1 MTANRLLTPR
11 ESINKEKL
19 LSDFK
24 KMDWELSADG
34 FVDTKNTIDSEFVV
48 DVKKAIEMIG
58 ENEALEEYN
67 QYCRENKRLW
77 TISDFF
83 YDEEDEELRKEA
95 AKRKANGCLYSP
107 CLNKHVIPTAGRP
120 PLRPC
125 DSCCSCG
132 SSSYASSSHSVAT
145 SSSCASCRSSPV
157 W

>member
-1 MTANRLLTPR
+1 MQIVEIHAR
-11 ESINKEKL
+11 EIL
-19 LSDFK
+19 
-24 KMDWELSADG
+24 
-34 FVDTKNTIDSEFVV
+34 DSRGNPTVEVEVRTVSGAFGRAAVPSG
-48 DVKKAIEMIG
+48 ASTG

-125 DSCCSCG
+125 DSSCSCG